1 MKVYPNPT
9 KSTAYVSIPTS
20 MTKGGSLTITNRGGE
35 VVQESAFLENNFQLI
50 PIDLSE
56 HPNGLYKVSLN
67 DDLQEVSY
75 DLLNLSQ
82 N

>member
-9 KSTAYVSIPTS
+9 KSTAYVSLPS
-20 MTKGGSLTITNRGGE
+20 NMTNGGNLKITNRVGD
-35 VVQESAFLENNFQLI
+35 VVEELSFAENNFQLI

-56 HPNGLYKVSLN
+56 QPNGFYKVSLV
-67 DDLQEVSY
+67 DDMQEVSY